1 MDFLD
6 YCEELFSLIGKGIGN
21 FVNFILNLPDLI
33 YALLNTIPQPFYSIL
48 IFFIS
53 IIIFLIVAY
62 SLARIVSIVRG
73 G

>member
-6 YCEELFSLIGKGIGN
+6 YCVDLFTLIGKGIEN

-33 YALLNTIPQPFYSIL
+33 YALLDTIPQPFNSIL
-48 IFFIS
+48 IYFIS
-53 IIIFLIVAY
+53 IIIFLIVAFAI
-62 SLARIVSIVRG
+62 SRIVSMIRG

>member
-1 MDFLD
+1 MEFLD
-6 YCEELFSLIGKGIGN
+6 YCSELFDLIGKGIEN

-33 YALLNTIPQPFYSIL
+33 YALLDTIPQPFYSVL
-48 IFFIS
+48 IYFIS

-62 SLARIVSIVRG
+62 AVSRIVSIVRG